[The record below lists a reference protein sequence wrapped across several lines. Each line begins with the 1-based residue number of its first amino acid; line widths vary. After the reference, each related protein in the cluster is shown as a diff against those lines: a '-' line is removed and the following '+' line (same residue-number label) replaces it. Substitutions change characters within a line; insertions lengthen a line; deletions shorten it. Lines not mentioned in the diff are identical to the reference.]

1 MDEFL
6 ADTDIN
12 IDNYSIEELLN
23 LLELNNPSKEDI
35 SKKINYLN
43 ENYFKNNNEIS
54 SFFSKIQNKLLNELF
69 SNENEY
75 LREDILIT
83 NKNVETF
90 NNINDN
96 DDNNNDNDNDNTNDT
111 DNDTDNDNDNNNIY
125 DNENNYSIS
134 TSNNIAI
141 DESIHLIKKDT
152 DIIKNYIETNFLHFN
167 TIFRNNSINNI
178 PTNSNFVLS
187 SPINN
192 ISLVR
197 LKSIN
202 LKLPF
207 LISEEKNNNCFD
219 IEFYSGTNVLYHSE
233 KIIIENGYYSNEN
246 ELLNYLNDNYF
257 INSSNSS
264 NDYMKNIE
272 FFINKNNKKSIFKYT
287 SSGENYDISF
297 FKINFKKYYSKYFS
311 LANIFG
317 FENNINEFIS
327 ENNIIQSKY
336 TICLNNDD
344 ELYFCFDEFQSNI
357 IESHK
362 LYYINNMS
370 THKILAKIDT
380 KSATHSNNFYINDLL
395 EEENTDNVR
404 RYNGFINLNNF
415 NIKIINYYGNIIN
428 SNSLENITFTLEIQI
443 NRDKLIL

>member
-6 ADTDIN
+6 YDADTN
-12 IDNYSIEELLN
+12 IENYSVEELLN
-23 LLELNNPSKEDI
+23 LLELKNPSKEDI
-35 SKKINYLN
+35 SNKINFLN
-43 ENYFKNNNEIS
+43 EKYFKNNNKIS
-54 SFFSKIQNKLLNELF
+54 SFFSKIENKLLNKLF
-69 SNENEY
+69 SNENNY
-75 LREDILIT
+75 LREDILSVNENI
-83 NKNVETF
+83 ETF
-90 NNINDN
+90 NNINT
-96 DDNNNDNDNDNTNDT
+96 NNNDKT
-111 DNDTDNDNDNNNIY
+111 NDTDNDNDNE
-125 DNENNYSIS
+125 DNYSIS
-134 TSNNIAI
+134 SSSNIAI
-141 DESIHLIKKDT
+141 NESIHLIEKDK

-167 TIFRNNSINNI
+167 TIFRSNSINNI
-178 PTNSNFVLS
+178 PTNCNFILS

-219 IEFYSGTNVLYHSE
+219 IEFYKNDSIIHTE
-233 KIIIENGYYSNEN
+233 KIIIDNGYYSNEN
-246 ELLNYLNDNYF
+246 ELIDFLNTNYF
-257 INSSNSS
+257 LNSQNSN
-264 NDYMKNIE
+264 NYMKNIE
-272 FFINKNNKKSIFKYT
+272 FSINKNNKKSNFNYT
-287 SSGENYDISF
+287 FEDENYDISF
-297 FKINFKKYYSKYFS
+297 FKINFKKYYSEYFS

-317 FENNINEFIS
+317 FEKNINEFIS
-327 ENNIIQSKY
+327 NNNNIKSKY

-344 ELYFCFDEFQSNI
+344 ELYFCFDEFQSNL

-370 THKILAKIDT
+370 THRILAKIDT
-380 KSATHSNNFYINDLL
+380 KSATYSNNFYINDLL

-404 RYNGFINLNNF
+404 KYNGNINLNNF

-428 SNSLENITFTLEIQI
+428 PNSLENITFTLEIQI

>member
-6 ADTDIN
+6 SDADTN
-12 IDNYSIEELLN
+12 IENYSVEELLN
-23 LLELNNPSKEDI
+23 LLELKNPSKQDI
-35 SKKINYLN
+35 SNKINFLN
-43 ENYFKNNNEIS
+43 EKYFKNNNKIS
-54 SFFSKIQNKLLNELF
+54 SFFSKIENKLLNKLF
-69 SNENEY
+69 SNENNY
-75 LREDILIT
+75 LREDILSVNENI
-83 NKNVETF
+83 ETF
-90 NNINDN
+90 NNINT
-96 DDNNNDNDNDNTNDT
+96 NNNDKT
-111 DNDTDNDNDNNNIY
+111 NDTDNDNDNE
-125 DNENNYSIS
+125 DNYSIS
-134 TSNNIAI
+134 SSSNIAI
-141 DESIHLIKKDT
+141 NESIHLIEKDK

-178 PTNSNFVLS
+178 PTNCNFILS

-219 IEFYSGTNVLYHSE
+219 IEFYKNDSIIYSE
-233 KIIIENGYYSNEN
+233 KIIIDNGYYSNEN
-246 ELLNYLNDNYF
+246 ELIDFLNTSYFLNSQ
-257 INSSNSS
+257 NSNE
-264 NDYMKNIE
+264 YMKNIE
-272 FFINKNNKKSIFKYT
+272 FSINKNNKKSNFKYT
-287 SSGENYDISF
+287 SKDENYDISF
-297 FKINFKKYYSKYFS
+297 FKINFKKYYSDYFS

-317 FENNINEFIS
+317 FEKNKNEFIS
-327 ENNIIQSKY
+327 NNNNIKSRY

-344 ELYFCFDEFQSNI
+344 ELYFCFDEFQSNL

-370 THKILAKIDT
+370 THRILAKIDT
-380 KSATHSNNFYINDLL
+380 KSATYSNNFYINDLL

-404 RYNGFINLNNF
+404 RYNGNINLNNF

-428 SNSLENITFTLEIQI
+428 PNSLENITFTLEIQI

>member
-6 ADTDIN
+6 SYADTN
-12 IDNYSIEELLN
+12 IENYSVEELLN

-35 SKKINYLN
+35 SNKINFLN
-43 ENYFKNNNEIS
+43 EKYFKNNNKIS
-54 SFFSKIQNKLLNELF
+54 SFFSKIENKLLNELF
-69 SNENEY
+69 SNENNY
-75 LREDILIT
+75 LREDILSVNENI
-83 NKNVETF
+83 ETF
-90 NNINDN
+90 NNINT
-96 DDNNNDNDNDNTNDT
+96 NNNDNNKTND
-111 DNDTDNDNDNNNIY
+111 I
-125 DNENNYSIS
+125 DNEDNYSIS
-134 TSNNIAI
+134 SSSNIVIN
-141 DESIHLIKKDT
+141 ESIHLIEKDT
-152 DIIKNYIETNFLHFN
+152 DIIKKYIETNFLHFN
-167 TIFRNNSINNI
+167 TIFRSNSINNI
-178 PTNSNFVLS
+178 PTNCNFILS

-219 IEFYSGTNVLYHSE
+219 IEFYKNDSIIYSE
-233 KIIIENGYYSNEN
+233 KIIIDNGYYSNEN
-246 ELLNYLNDNYF
+246 ELIEFLNTSYFLNSQN
-257 INSSNSS
+257 S

-272 FFINKNNKKSIFKYT
+272 FSINKNNKKSNLKYT
-287 SSGENYDISF
+287 NTTEDINYDISF
-297 FKINFKKYYSKYFS
+297 FKINFKKYYSDYFS

-317 FENNINEFIS
+317 FQKNINEFIS
-327 ENNIIQSKY
+327 NNNNIKSRY
-336 TICLNNDD
+336 AICLNNDD

-370 THKILAKIDT
+370 THRILAKIDT
-380 KSATHSNNFYINDLL
+380 KSATNSNNFYINDLL

-404 RYNGFINLNNF
+404 RYNGNINLNNF
-415 NIKIINYYGNIIN
+415 NIKIINYYGDIIN
-428 SNSLENITFTLEIQI
+428 LNSLENITFTLEIQI